1 MQELGPPLAQ
11 LSAFSLLSIVLALSW
26 LLNKKYR
33 ANTFLPFLFP
43 DEGDD
48 YAAAL
53 EARRTAARA
62 FARLWWAGALIQML
76 LITLAG
82 YLVFS
87 VYGAISFLVVFGL
100 FKLISGILFFRR
112 PNIDTLSAFEQLLE
126 TTSAIIPLT
135 ARRLKQEIERCI
147 HDGLLQQEDY
157 GRLLLHLGRRSDII
171 GTTARQLADGSIAL
185 E

>member
-1 MQELGPPLAQ
+1 M
-11 LSAFSLLSIVLALSW
+11 
-26 LLNKKYR
+26 KYK

-43 DEGDD
+43 DESED
-48 YAAAL
+48 YKVAL
-53 EARRTAARA
+53 ESRRSAARA
-62 FARLWWAGALIQML
+62 FVRLWWAGALIQML

-82 YLVFS
+82 YLIFS
-87 VYGAISFLVVFGL
+87 VYGAISFLIIFGL

-112 PNIDTLSAFEQLLE
+112 PNIDTLDAFEQLLE
-126 TTSAIIPLT
+126 TTAAIMPLT
-135 ARRLKQEIERCI
+135 GKRLRQEIERCI
-147 HDGLLQQEDY
+147 QDGLLQQEDY